1 MKSSRRFCLLLI
13 LKPELII
20 KEDSEYFTSDTIDD
34 KLVLAVID
42 LKDGAIENNSASIMH
57 LLASRFDDELIKQI
71 NAQLATFDDEMNLEE
86 EINALRVSI
95 KKRYFSKVNKHKL
108 TETTKKSL
116 NSLSDEEREFL
127 KNIGKL

>member
-1 MKSSRRFCLLLI
+1 
-13 LKPELII
+13 
-20 KEDSEYFTSDTIDD
+20 
-34 KLVLAVID
+34 
-42 LKDGAIENNSASIMH
+42 MH